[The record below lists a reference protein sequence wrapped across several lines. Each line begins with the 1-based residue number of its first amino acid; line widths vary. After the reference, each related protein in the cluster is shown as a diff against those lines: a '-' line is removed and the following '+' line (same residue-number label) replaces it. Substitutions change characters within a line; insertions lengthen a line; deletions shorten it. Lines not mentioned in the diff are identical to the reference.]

1 MVLGRCG
8 SCTVTCI
15 LHDLTFP
22 AVMQLTNLKAVQLL
36 GAGVETV
43 INNPDIPEAVPLLRV
58 ADPLMGVR
66 LATWVSLV
74 L

>member
-1 MVLGRCG
+1 
-8 SCTVTCI
+8 
-15 LHDLTFP
+15 
-22 AVMQLTNLKAVQLL
+22 MQLTNLKAVQLL

-43 INNPDIPEAVPLLRV
+43 INNPDIPETVPLLRV

-66 LATWVSLV
+66 LATWVSPV